1 MTIELPPNQAR
12 TLSHL
17 LKSGDYSSPEQ
28 VLAAGLRLLKAR
40 ETDRALVRAEIRR
53 EVLEGV
59 KQVRAG
65 RMTPF
70 NAAAV
75 ARIKAR
81 GRKLLA
87 GAKR

>member
-1 MTIELPPNQAR
+1 MTIELPPHQAR

-17 LKSGDYSSPEQ
+17 LKSGDYSSPEEI
-28 VLAAGLRLLKAR
+28 LGEGLRLLKAR
-40 ETDRALVRAEIRR
+40 ATDRAETLAEVRR

-59 KQVRAG
+59 RQVRA
-65 RMTPF
+65 RRVRPF
-70 NAAAV
+70 DAAAV

-87 GAKR
+87 ATKR